1 MHLKGTFKTMY
12 VIFLVDLLPENWW
25 ICCGITRYWSSI
37 DEIHILDNK
46 ITSDRSMWDIGGHPP
61 VHQPI
66 PFRTVIENCN
76 NHVGTTYQIIKDLL
90 MKQVISKQH
99 SIFQGKKLSSQ
110 ESFKNSIQYHP
121 ISWCNCKFLY
131 NHFPQSPIIKK
142 HHPHKAH
149 NIIFQN
155 SWTGACC
162 LSYVERSEIWI
173 NGLCV

>member
-46 ITSDRSMWDIGGHPP
+46 ITSDRSMWAIGGHPP

-76 NHVGTTYQIIKDLL
+76 NLSNHQRPVDETSHIKTTLHL
-90 MKQVISKQH
+90 PR
-99 SIFQGKKLSSQ
+99 KKLSSQ

>member
-46 ITSDRSMWDIGGHPP
+46 ITSDRSMWAIGGHPP

-99 SIFQGKKLSSQ
+99 SIFQGKNFHPKNLSKTPS
-110 ESFKNSIQYHP
+110 NIIQYHDATVNSFITISPKAQSSKNTIP
-121 ISWCNCKFLY
+121 IKPTTSSSKILELG
-131 NHFPQSPIIKK
+131 HAAS
-142 HHPHKAH
+142 HM
-149 NIIFQN
+149 
-155 SWTGACC
+155 
-162 LSYVERSEIWI
+162 
-173 NGLCV
+173 